1 MKKVTVAACLLG
13 LAAVAVAQAQQTARP
28 ASTAS
33 SSASADRIRFGA
45 QVSYADDA
53 DLGLGVHLDY
63 PMSRLLNNA
72 PVFAQASLD
81 FFFPGND
88 LTYGE
93 LNWNVLYKFR
103 IQNSPI
109 APYAG
114 AGLNFAFAKVGGA
127 CTGDCSSSDLGANL
141 VGGVQLP
148 NAGRLLPFVQVR
160 YELGGGEQFVLTG
173 GIHF

>member
-1 MKKVTVAACLLG
+1 MRKYVIAAGLLG
-13 LAAVAVAQAQQTARP
+13 LAVASVAQAQQAARP
-28 ASTAS
+28 ASTTAP
-33 SSASADRIRFGA
+33 ASADRMRFGA

-53 DLGLGVHLDY
+53 DFGVGVLLDY

-72 PVFAQASLD
+72 PVFAQASAD
-81 FFFPGND
+81 IFFPGND
-88 LTYGE
+88 ITYFE

-103 IQNSPI
+103 IQSSPI

-114 AGLNFAFAKVGGA
+114 AGLNFAIASVGGG
-127 CTGDCSSSDLGANL
+127 CTGDCSSSDLGANM
-141 VGGVQLP
+141 VGGVRFP
-148 NAGRLLPFVQVR
+148 NAGKLLPFVQVR